1 MLTMLPVLM
10 IIKIQAAT
18 LCLWALT
25 SSYGLLQSKKLY
37 LVPLLIE
44 SKYKVVA
51 NGAAE
56 LSWIGSLLRELN
68 IATNSIP
75 CLYYDNISASYM
87 THNPVFHGRTKH
99 IEIDFHFVRE
109 KVFHKTLTM
118 LYTPSVDQLA
128 DCLTKALPVQRFL
141 HFRNK
146 LTVLTRPLSLRGT
159 DK

>member
-68 IATNSIP
+68 IAPT
-75 CLYYDNISASYM
+75 LFLASTM
-87 THNPVFHGRTKH
+87 TTLVPTMTANPVFHGRTKH

>member
-68 IATNSIP
+68 IAPT
-75 CLYYDNISASYM
+75 LFLASTM
-87 THNPVFHGRTKH
+87 TTLVPTMTANPVFDG
-99 IEIDFHFVRE
+99 
-109 KVFHKTLTM
+109 
-118 LYTPSVDQLA
+118 
-128 DCLTKALPVQRFL
+128 
-141 HFRNK
+141 
-146 LTVLTRPLSLRGT
+146 
-159 DK
+159 